1 MMKEKDSK
9 KADQKIWIIVAVCI
23 CISIV
28 LAHLVIFGAGIIIA
42 INYFIL
48 TEQHSS
54 QQEEEIQA
62 DKVEQSRR
70 QNYQEFLDSLKVAD
84 PDSYQVLIQADSI

>member
-28 LAHLVIFGAGIIIA
+28 LAHLVIFVAGGIIVLK
-42 INYFIL
+42 YFML
-48 TEQHSS
+48 TEKHSS
-54 QQEEEIQA
+54 EQEQTTPA

-70 QNYQEFLDSLKVAD
+70 QNYQKFLDSLKVSD